1 MVSIVRKI
9 EYSQLAEGMIL
20 GAPIVDAEGI
30 VELLSRGTKLTQRHI
45 SIIKKM
51 GIVDIYVLDYEGEPY
66 EDSVLNIHEIKKTAD
81 ESGKGFNL
89 EKLISDLEEIDH
101 HIYEP
106 APRSIVNRNMEVNIL
121 TGEGNI
127 PIDVKHEK
135 AIEDTKGVF
144 DKIRVEGELDLA
156 RLRKNVEET
165 LPDMV
170 RNNDVLMRLNQL
182 KQSDDYTFQHSI
194 RVSILATMIGKWLG
208 YSQDELLELGE
219 AGMLFDI
226 GKLNIPEFV
235 LKKPSN
241 VNLDEYELIK
251 KHAQFGYSILLKTKG
266 VTSNIKYAALHHHER
281 LDGSGYPLRLREN
294 QIHDFAKIIMV
305 CDVFDALITD
315 RPYKK
320 AISPLM
326 AADYLSWSS
335 GKLFDSEVCYVF
347 IKRLSEY
354 FVGKTVK
361 LSNGEE
367 GKIIFVDTNFPTRP
381 VVQVGDK
388 FIDLIK
394 DRSINVEVL
403 L

>member
-1 MVSIVRKI
+1 MVINVRKV
-9 EYSQLAEGMIL
+9 EYNQLVEGMIL

-45 SIIKKM
+45 ALINKM
-51 GIVDIYVLDYEGEPY
+51 GLLDIYVLDYEGEPF
-66 EDSVLNIHEIKKTAD
+66 EESSLNI
-81 ESGKGFNL
+81 
-89 EKLISDLEEIDH
+89 EKLISHADKNSIDFDLEKLLNDLDEIDH
-101 HIYEP
+101 HVYEP
-106 APRSIVNRNMEVNIL
+106 APRSIVNRNMEVNVL

-127 PIDVKHEK
+127 PIDIKHEK
-135 AIEDTKGVF
+135 AIADTKEIFSQIRDEGV
-144 DKIRVEGELDLA
+144 LDLE
-156 RLRKNVEET
+156 RIRKNVEET

-182 KQSDDYTFQHSI
+182 RHSDDYTFEHSI

-208 YSQDELLELGE
+208 YTQDELLELGE
-219 AGMLFDI
+219 AGLLFDI
-226 GKLNIPEFV
+226 GKLNIPDFV

-241 VNLDEYELIK
+241 VTLDEYELIK

-294 QIHDFAKIIMV
+294 QIHDFAKIIAV

-320 AISPLM
+320 GISPLL
-326 AADYLSWSS
+326 AADYISWSS
-335 GKLFDSEVCYVF
+335 GKLFDAEVCYVF

-354 FVGKTVK
+354 FVGKRVV
-361 LSNGEE
+361 LSNGME
-367 GKIIFVDTNFPTRP
+367 GKIVFVDTNFPTRP
-381 VVQVGDK
+381 TIQVGDR
-388 FIDLIK
+388 FIDLVK
-394 DRSINVEVL
+394 DRSINVEIL
-403 L
+403 M

>member
-51 GIVDIYVLDYEGEPY
+51 GIIDIYVLDYEGEPY

>member
-1 MVSIVRKI
+1 MVINVRKV
-9 EYSQLAEGMIL
+9 EYNQLVEGMIL

-45 SIIKKM
+45 ALINKM
-51 GIVDIYVLDYEGEPY
+51 GLLDIFVLDYEGEPF
-66 EDSVLNIHEIKKTAD
+66 EESSLNI
-81 ESGKGFNL
+81 
-89 EKLISDLEEIDH
+89 EKLISHADRNAYEFDVEKLLNDLDEIDG

-106 APRSIVNRNMEVNIL
+106 APRSIVNRNMEINVL

-127 PIDVKHEK
+127 PIDIKHEK
-135 AIEDTKGVF
+135 AIADTKEIFSQIKDDGV
-144 DKIRVEGELDLA
+144 LDLE
-156 RLRKNVEET
+156 RIRRNVEET

-182 KQSDDYTFQHSI
+182 RHSDDYTFEHSI

-208 YSQDELLELGE
+208 YNQDELLELGE
-219 AGMLFDI
+219 AGLLFDI
-226 GKLNIPEFV
+226 GKLNVPDFV

-241 VNLDEYELIK
+241 VTLDEYELIK

-294 QIHDFAKIIMV
+294 QIHDFAKIIAV

-320 AISPLM
+320 GISPLL
-326 AADYLSWSS
+326 AADYISWSS
-335 GKLFDSEVCYVF
+335 GKLFDPEVCYVF
-347 IKRLSEY
+347 IKKLSEF
-354 FVGKTVK
+354 FVGKHVT
-361 LSNGEE
+361 LSNGME
-367 GKIIFVDTNFPTRP
+367 GKIVYVDGNFPTRP
-381 VVQVGDK
+381 TVQVGDK
-388 FIDLIK
+388 FIDLVK

-403 L
+403 M

>member
-1 MVSIVRKI
+1 MVNIVRKV
-9 EYSQLAEGMIL
+9 EYSQLVEGMIL
-20 GAPIVDAEGI
+20 GAPVVDAEGI

-45 SIIKKM
+45 ALINKM
-51 GIVDIYVLDYEGEPY
+51 GLLDIYVLDYEGEPY
-66 EDSVLNIHEIKKTAD
+66 EESTLNIEKIIKTAD
-81 ESGKGFNL
+81 VKEGNFDL
-89 EKLISDLEEIDH
+89 EKLINDLDEIDN

-106 APRSIVNRNMEVNIL
+106 APRSVVNRNMEINVL
-121 TGEGNI
+121 TGEGNL

-135 AIEDTKGVF
+135 AIEDTKVVF
-144 DKIRVEGELDLA
+144 GKIRDEGELDLD
-156 RLRKNVEET
+156 RIRRNIEET

-182 KQSDDYTFQHSI
+182 KQSDDYTFQHSM

-208 YSQDELLELGE
+208 YSQEELLELGE
-219 AGMLFDI
+219 AGLLFDI
-226 GKLNIPEFV
+226 GKLNIPDFV

-320 AISPLM
+320 GISPLL

-354 FVGKTVK
+354 FVGKEVI
-361 LSNGEE
+361 LSDGRD
-367 GKIIFVDTNFPTRP
+367 GKIVFVDTNFPTRP
-381 VVQVGDK
+381 IVQVGSL

-394 DRSINVEVL
+394 DRSLNVDVL
-403 L
+403 K

>member
-51 GIVDIYVLDYEGEPY
+51 GIIDIYVLDYEGEPY
-66 EDSVLNIHEIKKTAD
+66 EDSVLNIHQIKKTAD
-81 ESGKGFNL
+81 ESGKDFNL
-89 EKLISDLEEIDH
+89 EKLLSDLEEIDH

-106 APRSIVNRNMEVNIL
+106 APRSIVNRNMEVNVL

-135 AIEDTKGVF
+135 AIEDTKDVF

>member
-1 MVSIVRKI
+1 MVNIVRKV
-9 EYSQLAEGMIL
+9 ESNQLVEGMIL

-30 VELLSRGTKLTQRHI
+30 VELLSRGTKLTQRQITLI
-45 SIIKKM
+45 SNM
-51 GIVDIYVLDYEGEPY
+51 GIGDIFILDYEGEPF
-66 EDSVLNIHEIKKTAD
+66 EQATLNVNKIIKTAD
-81 ESGKGFNL
+81 HNGESFDL
-89 EKLISDLEEIDH
+89 DKLLNDLEEIEQ

-106 APRSIVNRNMEVNIL
+106 ASRSVVNRNMEVNIL
-121 TGEGNI
+121 TGEGNV
-127 PIDVKHEK
+127 PIDIKHKK
-135 AIEDTKGVF
+135 ALEETKAVF
-144 DKIRVEGELDLA
+144 AKIKDEGELDLES
-156 RLRKNVEET
+156 LRKSIEET

-182 KQSDDYTFQHSI
+182 KQSDDYTFQHSL

-208 YSQDELLELGE
+208 YSQEELLELGE

-235 LKKPSN
+235 LKKPST
-241 VNLDEYELIK
+241 VNMDEYELLK

-266 VTSNIKYAALHHHER
+266 VSSNIKYAALHHHER

-294 QIHDFAKIIMV
+294 QIHDYAKIIMV
-305 CDVFDALITD
+305 CDVFDALTTD

-320 AISPLM
+320 AISPLL

-335 GKLFDSEVCYVF
+335 GKLFDAEVVYVF

-354 FVGKTVK
+354 FVGKDVK
-361 LSNGEE
+361 LTNGNE
-367 GKIIFVDTNFPTRP
+367 GKIVFIDANFPTRP
-381 VVQVGDK
+381 IVQVGEK

-403 L
+403 M

>member
-1 MVSIVRKI
+1 MVNAVKRLDFT
-9 EYSQLAEGMIL
+9 QLEEGMIL
-20 GAPIVDAEGI
+20 GAPIVDAEGV
-30 VELLSRGTKLTQRHI
+30 VELLSRGTRLTHRHI
-45 SIIKKM
+45 ALIQKMSLQDISI
-51 GIVDIYVLDYEGEPY
+51 LEYEGEPY
-66 EDSVLNIHEIKKTAD
+66 EESAMDLIKLQKSAEHHETSFD
-81 ESGKGFNL
+81 M
-89 EKLISDLEEIDH
+89 EKLLNDLDEINN

-106 APRSIVNRNMEVNIL
+106 APRSVVNRNMEINIL
-121 TGEGNI
+121 TGDGNL

-135 AIEDTKGVF
+135 VIEDTKNIF
-144 DKIRVEGELDLA
+144 LTIREEGKLDLE
-156 RLRKNVEET
+156 RLKKNVEET

-182 KQSDDYTFQHSI
+182 KESDDYTFQHSL
-194 RVSILATMIGKWLG
+194 RVAILATMIGKWLG
-208 YSQDELLELGE
+208 YSQEELLELGE
-219 AGMLFDI
+219 AGLLFDI
-226 GKLNIPEFV
+226 GKLSVPDFL

-241 VNLDEYELIK
+241 VNLDEYELLK

-294 QIHDFAKIIMV
+294 QIHDYAKIIAV

-320 AISPLM
+320 GISPLL

-354 FVGKTVK
+354 FVGKNVI
-361 LSNGEE
+361 LSNGLQ
-367 GKIIFVDTNFPTRP
+367 GKIVYVDTNFPTRP
-381 VVQVGDK
+381 TVQVGDK
-388 FIDLIK
+388 FVDLVK
-394 DRSINVEVL
+394 DRSVNVEVL
-403 L
+403 M